1 MSKSFQ
7 NTENPFLRLK
17 MPPALP
23 IKVTPKQYGGQKAK
37 FTKAMEI
44 LETTIT
50 EIAQDAGHV
59 TTQAERDKLKKYL
72 LQTEEAIDKIQEFL
86 DTHAEHESAQIQ
98 RDENYVDDELKAQ
111 ADDFDEKHKKFVEIQ
126 TKIQK
131 MVRKSY

>member
-1 MSKSFQ
+1 
-7 NTENPFLRLK
+7 

-98 RDENYVDDELKAQ
+98 
-111 ADDFDEKHKKFVEIQ
+111 
-126 TKIQK
+126 
-131 MVRKSY
+131 